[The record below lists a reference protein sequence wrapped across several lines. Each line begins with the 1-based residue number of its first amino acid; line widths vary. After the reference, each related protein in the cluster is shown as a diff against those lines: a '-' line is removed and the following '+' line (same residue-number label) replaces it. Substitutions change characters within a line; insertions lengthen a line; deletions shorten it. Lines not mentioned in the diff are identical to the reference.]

1 MLQTWTD
8 THYMLAE
15 NDWLYIATHG
25 EFGSCSLICP
35 GSTRD
40 GQGFSIHFT
49 PAHIELLET
58 LVQALRNIP
67 IHTEAKHQPIN
78 TQGRLLKYPI
88 GSEK

>member
-1 MLQTWTD
+1 MLRTWTD
-8 THYMLAE
+8 THYTLAE
-15 NDWLYIATHG
+15 NDWLYIATHT

-49 PAHIELLET
+49 PAQIELLET
-58 LVQALRNIP
+58 LVQALRSIQ
-67 IHTEAKHQPIN
+67 IQTEAKHQPRSN
-78 TQGRLLKYPI
+78 QKQLLKYPI